1 MTRLNIPM
9 NSKKTARHKRR
20 AVWNTIGFIVLFL
33 LGCVLIHNWFTRDT
47 LAAYAPTDT
56 QTIIRLTPTKNT
68 WPVLLDRFSFASLL
82 NNGLSLQSIA
92 PYVHGELS
100 IFIQENGDRSLAF
113 HGELPESVKQAFLAH
128 GLAIGEPNS
137 SIVTINTEPNERADL
152 KHKLSLLNR
161 IDPRTIGQII
171 KAEQDQ
177 TTVFPIKLTNKGID
191 IKLGKLETSSLSSLI
206 PHDSVLAAEIPA
218 SMQAL
223 AYLNSVPSLL
233 LDYLESSGGQVVLML
248 NQETGLQGI
257 SLSVNH
263 QIPNDELIQL
273 HRYLASY
280 SDPGLTT
287 KTLDDS
293 TRLAEI
299 VSDTES
305 VQISES
311 TLGNATILNSDR
323 LTTMSESNK
332 TLFTI
337 ISQSEGPFQSISIDV
352 STECITKPIIT
363 SDPTGLLIFLQTS
376 NLIHT
381 NIYNPISTLSSFVQV
396 GLDKEGRMNTFRVC
410 F

>member
-1 MTRLNIPM
+1 
-9 NSKKTARHKRR
+9 
-20 AVWNTIGFIVLFL
+20 
-33 LGCVLIHNWFTRDT
+33 
-47 LAAYAPTDT
+47 
-56 QTIIRLTPTKNT
+56 
-68 WPVLLDRFSFASLL
+68 
-82 NNGLSLQSIA
+82 
-92 PYVHGELS
+92 
-100 IFIQENGDRSLAF
+100 
-113 HGELPESVKQAFLAH
+113 
-128 GLAIGEPNS
+128 
-137 SIVTINTEPNERADL
+137 
-152 KHKLSLLNR
+152 
-161 IDPRTIGQII
+161 
-171 KAEQDQ
+171 
-177 TTVFPIKLTNKGID
+177 
-191 IKLGKLETSSLSSLI
+191 
-206 PHDSVLAAEIPA
+206 SVLAAEIPA